1 MVIQKRASVINGKS
15 LYGKRWKLLGIKEES
30 FVQTP
35 ATGLIMGCLL
45 VVNYR
50 TNE

>member
-35 ATGLIMGCLL
+35 ATGLIMDYGVSVGGEL
-45 VVNYR
+45 R
-50 TNE
+50 D